1 MRILLVDDDSGS
13 LMGIKFAIE
22 MMGYDCDD
30 CLSPVE
36 AVEKYSPEYHDM
48 VVIDYQMP
56 ELSGFEVLRRMRLKN
71 PELEA
76 IIISGCIT
84 IKEKPDNLPF
94 VFLKKPLGDDF
105 FQALQEIEKRR
116 EASNNNSKQK

>member
-30 CLSPVE
+30 CLSPMD
-36 AVEKYSPEYHDM
+36 AIEKYLPEHHDV

-56 ELSGFEVLRRMRLKN
+56 SLNGFEVLQKMRVKN
-71 PELEA
+71 PELRA
-76 IIISGCIT
+76 IIISGCIN
-84 IKEKPDNLPF
+84 INAEAVGQPYIL
-94 VFLKKPLGDDF
+94 LKKPLGEDF
-105 FQALQEIEKRR
+105 FQALKEIEISSMG
-116 EASNNNSKQK
+116 AKQ